1 MYCMM
6 SEWIPLKERSKMV
19 TLIWAGK
26 GRGEKYFLLKS
37 LGHDQLL
44 EICLL
49 EKSARHDFIIARHRL
64 SYNIYSCQLLD
75 SRRKP
80 VKL

>member
-44 EICLL
+44 EIRLL
-49 EKSARHDFIIARHRL
+49 EKSGVGVTFDLTFFDNSKVATFD
-64 SYNIYSCQLLD
+64 
-75 SRRKP
+75 
-80 VKL
+80 

>member
-26 GRGEKYFLLKS
+26 ERGEKYFLLKS

-44 EICLL
+44 EIRLL
-49 EKSARHDFIIARHRL
+49 EKLGAGVTFDLTFFDNSKVATFD
-64 SYNIYSCQLLD
+64 
-75 SRRKP
+75 
-80 VKL
+80 

>member
-26 GRGEKYFLLKS
+26 ERGEKYFPLNS
-37 LGHDQLL
+37 FM
-44 EICLL
+44 IC
-49 EKSARHDFIIARHRL
+49 
-64 SYNIYSCQLLD
+64 
-75 SRRKP
+75 
-80 VKL
+80 

>member
-26 GRGEKYFLLKS
+26 ERGEKYFLLKS
-37 LGHDQLL
+37 FMICKYNFSL
-44 EICLL
+44 ETG
-49 EKSARHDFIIARHRL
+49 EKFRFARIVHYVH
-64 SYNIYSCQLLD
+64 C
-75 SRRKP
+75 
-80 VKL
+80 